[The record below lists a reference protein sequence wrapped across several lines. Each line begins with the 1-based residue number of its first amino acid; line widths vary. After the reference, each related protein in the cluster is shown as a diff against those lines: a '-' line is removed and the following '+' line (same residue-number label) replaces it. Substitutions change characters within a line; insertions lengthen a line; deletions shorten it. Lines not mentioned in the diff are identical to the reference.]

1 LDFCPSMRYL
11 LTLSILLGSL
21 LVQAQ
26 DSAWAN
32 LSMVNKK
39 TEYDTNF
46 GMEIEVIEPGIIA
59 QQLNN
64 TEVKVSGYIIPLT
77 GKIEQSHFMFS
88 RYPQNMCFFCGL
100 AGPESA
106 MQVFTK
112 DEKKLKFTED
122 KIRLTGTLQIN
133 QDEASGLIYTLR
145 NATVIKED

>member
-1 LDFCPSMRYL
+1 MRYL
-11 LTLSILLGSL
+11 FILAILLSSGL
-21 LVQAQ
+21 LIAQ
-26 DSAWAN
+26 DSVSAWTN
-32 LSMVNKK
+32 LAMVTK
-39 TEYDTNF
+39 TKSFDVNF
-46 GMEIEVIEPGIIA
+46 GMEIETIEPGIIA

-64 TEVKVSGYIIPLT
+64 TEVMVSGYIIPLT

-112 DEKKLKFTED
+112 DEKKLKFTPE
-122 KIRLTGTLQIN
+122 KIALTGTLQIN

-145 NATVIKED
+145 NAEVITLDK

>member
-1 LDFCPSMRYL
+1 MVVL
-11 LTLSILLGSL
+11 LSSGLIT
-21 LVQAQ
+21 AQ
-26 DSAWAN
+26 EKVSAWTN
-32 LSMVNKK
+32 LAMVTK
-39 TEYDTNF
+39 TKTYDVNF
-46 GMEIEVIEPGIIA
+46 GMEIETIEPGIIA

-64 TEVKVSGYIIPLT
+64 TEVMVSGYIIPLT

-112 DEKKLKFTED
+112 DEKKMKFTPE
-122 KIRLTGTLQIN
+122 KISLTGTLQIN

-145 NATVIKED
+145 NAEVITGDK

>member
-1 LDFCPSMRYL
+1 MRKL
-11 LTLSILLGSL
+11 LILAFVLSISALS
-21 LVQAQ
+21 AQ
-26 DSAWAN
+26 DSAWSN
-32 LSMVNKK
+32 LSMVTK
-39 TEYDTNF
+39 TKSYDPNF
-46 GMEIEVIEPGIIA
+46 GIEMEDIEPGILA

-112 DEKKLKFTED
+112 DEKKLKFTPD
-122 KIRLTGTLQIN
+122 KITLTGTLQIN
-133 QDEASGLIYTLR
+133 KDEASGLIYTLR
-145 NATVIKED
+145 NAIVITED

>member
-1 LDFCPSMRYL
+1 MKQLVIL
-11 LTLSILLGSL
+11 AILLSSTL
-21 LVQAQ
+21 LKAQ

-32 LSMVNKK
+32 LAMVNK
-39 TEYDTNF
+39 TTVYDTNF
-46 GMEIEVIEPGIIA
+46 GMEIESIEPGIIA

-64 TEVKVSGYIIPLT
+64 TVVKVSGYIIPLT

-112 DEKKLKFTED
+112 DEKKMKFTPD
-122 KIRLTGTLQIN
+122 KITLTGTLQIN

-145 NATVIKED
+145 NATVITED

>member
-1 LDFCPSMRYL
+1 MKYL
-11 LTLSILLGSL
+11 VIIVILLSSMQVL
-21 LVQAQ
+21 AQ

-32 LSMVNKK
+32 LSMVTK
-39 TEYDTNF
+39 TKEYNENF
-46 GMEIEVIEPGIIA
+46 GMEIELVEPGIIA
-59 QQLNN
+59 KQLNN

-112 DEKKLKFTED
+112 DEKKLKFISE
-122 KIRLTGTLQIN
+122 KITLTGTLQIN

-145 NATVIKED
+145 NAEVINEDK

>member
-1 LDFCPSMRYL
+1 MKYL
-11 LTLSILLGSL
+11 VILAIFLSSSL
-21 LVQAQ
+21 IYAQ

-32 LSMVNKK
+32 LSMVTK
-39 TEYDTNF
+39 TKSYDVNF
-46 GMEIEVIEPGIIA
+46 GMEIETIEPGIIA

-88 RYPQNMCFFCGL
+88 RFPQNMCFFCGL

-112 DEKKLKFTED
+112 DQKKMKFTPE
-122 KIRLTGTLQIN
+122 KITLTGTLQIN

-145 NATVIKED
+145 NAEVIKEDK

>member
-1 LDFCPSMRYL
+1 MKYL
-11 LTLSILLGSL
+11 VIIVILLSSMQVL
-21 LVQAQ
+21 AQ

-32 LSMVNKK
+32 LSMVTK
-39 TEYDTNF
+39 TKEYNENF
-46 GMEIEVIEPGIIA
+46 GMEIELVEPGIIA
-59 QQLNN
+59 KQLNN
-64 TEVKVSGYIIPLT
+64 TKVKVSGYIIPLT

-112 DEKKLKFTED
+112 DEKKLKFISE
-122 KIRLTGTLQIN
+122 KITLTGTLQIN

-145 NATVIKED
+145 NAEVINEDK

>member
-1 LDFCPSMRYL
+1 MILAVL
-11 LTLSILLGSL
+11 LSSTVLS
-21 LVQAQ
+21 AQ

-32 LSMVNKK
+32 LSMVTK
-39 TEYDTNF
+39 TTVYDTNF
-46 GMEIEVIEPGIIA
+46 GMEIETIEPGIIA
-59 QQLNN
+59 KQLHN

-112 DEKKLKFTED
+112 DEKKMKFTAE
-122 KIRLTGTLQIN
+122 KITLTGTLQIN

-145 NATVIKED
+145 NATVITED

>member
-1 LDFCPSMRYL
+1 MRYL
-11 LTLSILLGSL
+11 IILYIVLFKAFAIFS
-21 LVQAQ
+21 Q

-32 LSMVNKK
+32 LSMVTK
-39 TEYDTNF
+39 TKSYDPDF
-46 GMEIEVIEPGIIA
+46 GIEIEDIEPGILA
-59 QQLNN
+59 KQLNN

-112 DEKKLKFTED
+112 DEKKLKFRPD
-122 KIRLTGTLQIN
+122 KITLTGTLQIN
-133 QDEASGLIYTLR
+133 KDEASGLIYTLR
-145 NATVIKED
+145 NAVVIKED

>member
-1 LDFCPSMRYL
+1 MKQL
-11 LTLSILLGSL
+11 LILATLLSSTLLLG
-21 LVQAQ
+21 Q

-32 LSMVNKK
+32 LSMVTK
-39 TEYDTNF
+39 TKTYDINY
-46 GMEIEVIEPGIIA
+46 GIEIEVVEPGIIA
-59 QQLNN
+59 KQLNN

-112 DEKKLKFTED
+112 DEKKLKFTPE
-122 KIRLTGTLQIN
+122 KISLTGTLQIN

-145 NATVIKED
+145 NAVVITED